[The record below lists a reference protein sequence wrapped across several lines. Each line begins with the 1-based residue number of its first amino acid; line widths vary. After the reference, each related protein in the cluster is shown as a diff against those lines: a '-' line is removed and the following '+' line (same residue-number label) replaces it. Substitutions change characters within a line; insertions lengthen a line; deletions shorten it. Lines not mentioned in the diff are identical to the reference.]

1 MLTQGRQDELKT
13 IVSNLSYTQ
22 AKSSIWK
29 IVSNLV
35 LAGKVYYIW
44 QERNW
49 RTFKQKKRT
58 VDQVLKMITENV
70 KLRLMS
76 FKRALMMLQLENGM
90 DRRMGNIVK

>member
-1 MLTQGRQDELKT
+1 MMTQGRQDELKT
-13 IVSNLSYTQ
+13 IVSNLSHTQ

-70 KLRLMS
+70 KLRPMI
-76 FKRALMMLQLENGM
+76 FNCEDDAAIGKWNG
-90 DRRMGNIVK
+90 